1 MERSF
6 HISHAVFQPE
16 IAFYPGPGDHSIV
29 EVRAVVEKTDY
40 LLCYLGIHM
49 FGGAA
54 KSLNLHM
61 IQQPLNLNISEGEEI
76 TLYVRKL
83 GVKNEEQQTAAGS
96 VYLTGYFVDEP
107 TFEPNL
113 EDLLGGDEYASE
125 ELSSLDEDSEDVLD
139 EDEGQ
144 GSSLNGQ
151 SLATLLLE
159 GSLADSDSEDDAD
172 FMADDLLDVGSPS
185 ISTRKRLAKP
195 PVVEEI
201 KVCVLDVWKHEQL
214 RNLCIHLP
222 FCLTV

>member
-1 MERSF
+1 MEKSF
-6 HISHAVFQPE
+6 HISQAVLQPE
-16 IAFYPGPGDHSIV
+16 NILSVGHIPNHVF
-29 EVRAVVEKTDY
+29 EVHAVVEKTDY
-40 LLCYLGIHM
+40 LLCYLGIQTQTW
-49 FGGAA
+49 GDSPS
-54 KSLNLHM
+54 SLNLHM

-76 TLYVRKL
+76 TLYVRKI

-113 EDLLGGDEYASE
+113 EDLLGGDEYASDE
-125 ELSSLDEDSEDVLD
+125 ELSFVDDDSEDILD

-144 GSSLNGQ
+144 GSDLNGQ

-159 GSLADSDSEDDAD
+159 GSLVDSDSEGDDD
-172 FMADDLLDVGSPS
+172 FVADDLLAVGSSS

-201 KVCVLDVWKHEQL
+201 KVCTMERELSSIAYK
-214 RNLCIHLP
+214 CP
-222 FCLTV
+222 